1 MRVESERVSLRSHR
15 ERALLVWLLLA
26 ALWAV
31 GIAIFAG
38 VGALEQVHGAAFA
51 CWTPIGLLAGT
62 SLLLG
67 LSRGALAGSARRLSP
82 GSLIVENGTVEVRM
96 GGRHRQFPVTEIV
109 SGWTEADGEG
119 PGETAVLLLRDGTEV
134 RAACRWHAVAQRLL
148 QQAGVAPDQRAVR
161 LRVRAGTSSLGRAWD
176 IFLAFLAGIVAILMG
191 LVSLVA
197 VVGGSML
204 FFVVFAA
211 ACVGAAYG
219 ARRSGRALVST
230 TLSVGTD
237 GVLVEGPL
245 RRRLVRRHEILDVTP
260 GADALTL
267 TLEAGDRISIPCALA
282 SGLVVASR
290 IEESFRA
297 PLDPTASVNRLDREG
312 RPVATW
318 IADLRALSGGA
329 LGYREAAL
337 AREDLIDVVK
347 DGSAPADRRI
357 AAAVVLSSQRD
368 VESRTALRIAADTCV
383 DERLRAVLGGAA
395 EMEEEALV
403 EAVSLATADR

>member
-31 GIAIFAG
+31 GVAIFTG
-38 VGALEQVHGAAFA
+38 VGTLAQLPPTTVV

-67 LSRGALAGSARRLSP
+67 VSRGAVAGSARRLSP
-82 GSLIVENGTVEVRM
+82 GSLIVANGMVEVQLR
-96 GGRHRQFPVTEIV
+96 GRRRRFPVTEIV

-119 PGETAVLLLRDGTEV
+119 QEETAVLLLRDETEV
-134 RAACRWHAVAQRLL
+134 RAACPGHAVAQQLL

-161 LRVRAGTSSLGRAWD
+161 LRVRSGTSLGRARD
-176 IFLAFLAGIVAILMG
+176 IFLAFLAGIVALLMG
-191 LVSLVA
+191 VVSLGA
-197 VVGGSML
+197 VVSGSLL
-204 FFVVFAA
+204 FFVVFGAA
-211 ACVGAAYG
+211 AIGAAYST
-219 ARRSGRALVST
+219 RRSGRALVAT
-230 TLSVGTD
+230 TFSVGTD
-237 GVLVEGPL
+237 GVIVEGPL
-245 RRRLVRRHEILDVTP
+245 RRRLVRRDEILDVTA
-260 GADALTL
+260 GSEALTL
-267 TLEAGDRISIPCALA
+267 SLRSGERLSIPCTFA
-282 SGLVVASR
+282 SGAAVANR
-290 IEESFRA
+290 IAESFRA
-297 PLDPTASVNRLDREG
+297 STDPAVSVNRLDRDD
-312 RPVATW
+312 RPVAAW

-357 AAAVVLSSQRD
+357 AAAFVLSSHRD
-368 VESRTALRIAADTCV
+368 VESRAALRIAADTCV

-403 EAVSLATADR
+403 EAVSQATADR